1 MQATAIAP
9 GIPNLRTIASFIFT
23 PLPGRYPL
31 VKFLVSAGIVG
42 LGNNFKSCVDIIEI
56 YENFELAPD
65 LCMILI
71 MTNFSQLR

>member
-23 PLPGRYPL
+23 PLLGSYSL

-42 LGNNFKSCVDIIEI
+42 LGNNFIV
-56 YENFELAPD
+56 L
-65 LCMILI
+65 ILSKYTRI
-71 MTNFSQLR
+71 LN